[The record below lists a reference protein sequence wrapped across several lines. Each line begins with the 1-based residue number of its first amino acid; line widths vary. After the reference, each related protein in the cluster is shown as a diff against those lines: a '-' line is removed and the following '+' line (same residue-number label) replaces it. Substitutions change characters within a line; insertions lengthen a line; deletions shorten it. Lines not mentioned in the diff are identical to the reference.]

1 MFMTSMT
8 ATNERVIQ
16 RFEKGLVSCSG
27 KHFFK
32 MHDYGCGNY
41 DGISLPVFQVLEVE
55 DSPLALI
62 ENNNHMRV
70 IKAEEDTRSLSK
82 VYREPHETKA
92 IGYKSASFILIPE
105 LERPKL
111 PEVNDWK
118 SLLKFLRVG
127 WFSPGFNSS
136 RKRFNV
142 RLSYKEGISAI
153 DGGKEVSSVKED
165 ELNDRFYNW
174 LGRGEFS
181 DYCTFGGGG
190 GLIGRMNP
198 SRVFALDLP
207 ALISSETE
215 SAR

>member
-16 RFEKGLVSCSG
+16 RFKKGLVLWSG

-32 MHDYGCGNY
+32 TYDYGCGNY
-41 DGISLPVFQVLEVE
+41 SGVSLPFFQVLEVG

-62 ENNNHMRV
+62 ENNDQMRV
-70 IKAEEDTRSLSK
+70 IKAEDDTRSLSNI
-82 VYREPHETKA
+82 YWEHPEAKA

-111 PEVNDWK
+111 PEINDWK

-127 WFSPGFNSS
+127 WFSPKFDAS

-142 RLSYKEGISAI
+142 RLRYKKEFLPLMEAKKFLLSKKMSLMTGFIIGLGEENFLIIVLSVAEG
-153 DGGKEVSSVKED
+153 V
-165 ELNDRFYNW
+165 
-174 LGRGEFS
+174 
-181 DYCTFGGGG
+181 
-190 GLIGRMNP
+190 
-198 SRVFALDLP
+198 
-207 ALISSETE
+207 
-215 SAR
+215 

>member
-1 MFMTSMT
+1 MT

-16 RFEKGLVSCSG
+16 RFKKGLVLWSG

-32 MHDYGCGNY
+32 TYDYGCGNY
-41 DGISLPVFQVLEVE
+41 SGVSLPFFQVLEVG

-62 ENNNHMRV
+62 ENNDQMRV
-70 IKAEEDTRSLSK
+70 IKAEEDTRSLSNI
-82 VYREPHETKA
+82 YWEHPEAKA

-111 PEVNDWK
+111 PEINDWK

-127 WFSPGFNSS
+127 WFSPKFDAS

-142 RLSYKEGISAI
+142 RLRYEEGISAI